1 MPVNAELTENKECL
15 KKVLNYGENVLRF
28 SWKVTFIFLI
38 VVIKMIGCMWWKS
51 WIQYHGKN
59 KICQSGGLE
68 NIALLHNKTCLLY
81 FGS

>member
-28 SWKVTFIFLI
+28 FWKVTFIFLI

-68 NIALLHNKTCLLY
+68 NIALLHSKTCLLY